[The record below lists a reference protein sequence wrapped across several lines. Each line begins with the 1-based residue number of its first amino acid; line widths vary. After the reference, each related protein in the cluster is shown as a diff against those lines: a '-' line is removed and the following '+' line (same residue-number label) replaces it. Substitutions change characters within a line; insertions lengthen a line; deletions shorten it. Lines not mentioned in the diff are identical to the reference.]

1 MPVVSAWCWFG
12 VVAGSGVEMVGAGV
26 EVVGAC
32 VMAMYPG
39 VAAGGAGGRE
49 AASASKW
56 TASGGLLVEFRSAGC
71 GSRRVCVRVGSRE
84 LLTPAAT
91 WRCVY

>member
-32 VMAMYPG
+32 VMGMYPG

-49 AASASKW
+49 AASAPKW
-56 TASGGLLVEFRSAGC
+56 RASGGISWSNSGGHGAAVGLF
-71 GSRRVCVRVGSRE
+71 VC
-84 LLTPAAT
+84 A
-91 WRCVY
+91 